1 MGRNAKKNDF
11 AENHVV
17 NFKNKSY
24 ICNKILLVFM
34 AKKFNTSVTCDPSRH
49 YMVDVMA
56 KMKVFEGLINDKCY
70 FTINRARQFGKT
82 SALKWILWNM
92 SDRYLVIPASFEM
105 YSEKDWVDDESFC
118 RYFCKQIISACAKV
132 EDKSVISFW
141 EEAKQIA
148 EIDFD
153 VLSSKITD
161 FCQKCGRKVVLTID
175 EVDQASNNDVF
186 VRFLGMLRN
195 MYLNRDNFED
205 DTYTFWSVIL
215 AGVYD
220 VKNLKMKI
228 RPESEHQF
236 NSPWNVAADYELDM
250 TFNPQEISTML
261 AEYESDYHIGFDIKE
276 ISEEIYKYT
285 SGYPVLVSAVCKK
298 IDENLDKDWSKDGVL
313 NAAKILIKEK
323 STLTESITDK
333 LETYSKLKAFIRAL
347 LMENYSINFDA
358 NNPTMDL
365 ANMFSIIK
373 ADNEG
378 KVVIHNLIFQQ
389 VLINYFISENRIDQ
403 IAPGAGSKVFIDKNG
418 DLNMP
423 LIINRFKDLMSKKQ
437 NQEEF
442 LEREGRFMFICFLKP
457 IINGTGFYYS
467 EPENDDG
474 SRMDL
479 VVTYNRKEYVIELKI
494 WHGTEYEIS
503 GREQI
508 SEYLATRNLSEGYL
522 VTFSF
527 LKNKVVQEKPEWIE
541 FGGKRIYEAVI

>member
-1 MGRNAKKNDF
+1 MEKNNYDF
-11 AENHVV
+11 AENHAV

-49 YMVDVMA
+49 YMVDVTA

-92 SDRYLVIPASFEM
+92 SDRYLVIPASFEK

-205 DTYTFWSVIL
+205 DTYAFWSVIL

-333 LETYSKLKAFIRAL
+333 LETYSKFKAFIRAL

-403 IAPGAGSKVFIDKNG
+403 IAPGVGSKVFIDKSG

-541 FGGKRIYEAVI
+541 YGGKRIYEAVI